1 MNKWIFKTEV
11 VQAIK
16 APFYGATYTAQ
27 LSIKFVNGECHIT
40 SLLTKFNDEFTR
52 ADFVE
57 IENEILRQG
66 YDQYTLIRFKKG
78 KPFKKVYKIK
88 R

>member
-1 MNKWIFKTEV
+1 MDNWIFEPEKIQGKKTPFWG
-11 VQAIK
+11 
-16 APFYGATYTAQ
+16 APYTATVS
-27 LSIKFVNGECHIT
+27 LTFVNGECHVT
-40 SLLTKFNDEFTR
+40 TMLAKTDEEISR
-52 ADFVE
+52 ADIVK
-57 IENEILRQG
+57 IENEILKHG